1 MKHELMLALQISI
14 RLRKN
19 FRKGKK
25 TLLMRE
31 KHAI

>member
-14 RLRKN
+14 RLHKILE
-19 FRKGKK
+19 KEK

-31 KHAI
+31 KHGI

>member
-14 RLRKN
+14 RLHKN
-19 FRKGKK
+19 LRKGKK